1 MALAA
6 LLHQRQGQ
14 ATLALNSVLTTGSP
28 PLSSVVCLQLEAQH
42 SDMLPGYQTRQ
53 SVPSAGVAWYALA
66 VEMLALTLGIG
77 GSQAVHQGKTL
88 APVVVVASH
97 NSVQAKN
104 LLWEIV
110 AAQGT
115 TMVGAEK
122 VPVQKQQRGP
132 EAVVQQRRGPVTV
145 EPR

>member
-1 MALAA
+1 
-6 LLHQRQGQ
+6 
-14 ATLALNSVLTTGSP
+14 V
-28 PLSSVVCLQLEAQH
+28 
-42 SDMLPGYQTRQ
+42 
-53 SVPSAGVAWYALA
+53 GVAWYALA

-88 APVVVVASH
+88 ATVVVVASH

-132 EAVVQQRRGPVTV
+132 EAVVQQRRGAVTV